1 MGLSRVREV
10 REVREVR
17 GVRGVQGVRE
27 VQGVLAETL
36 VRVPRS
42 EGWQTLQRRRERG
55 ARELTTHRMTLP
67 PGSVSNFDVADEE
80 TVVVLLEGRG
90 QFAAGEHVWNVER
103 GNVFADRATAL
114 LLPPGVTLA
123 VRAETQ
129 LEAVLISTPAPAG
142 SEPVLC
148 APDDVAV
155 VERGTDLYRR
165 EVRNLFTSDPH
176 ARRLMVGETVNATG
190 HWSSY
195 PPHKHDGNDN
205 ELRLE
210 EMYYY
215 RVNPPE
221 GFGVHISYTSAGEAA
236 THQVRDGDLVL
247 IPYGYHSVSAPPRY
261 DLYYLW
267 AIAGDE
273 RKLAVYEDPAHRWI
287 HGVTS

>member
-1 MGLSRVREV
+1 M
-10 REVREVR
+10 
-17 GVRGVQGVRE
+17 
-27 VQGVLAETL
+27 
-36 VRVPRS
+36 
-42 EGWQTLQRRRERG
+42 LQRRGERA
-55 ARELTTHRMTLP
+55 ARELTTSRLTLS
-67 PGSVSNFDVADEE
+67 PGRSADFVAKDEE

-90 QFAAGEHVWNVER
+90 TFAVEGQSWNVQR
-103 GNVFADRATAL
+103 GNVFTDRATAF
-114 LLPPGVTLA
+114 LLPPGLPLTVHADTP
-123 VRAETQ
+123 

-142 SEPVLC
+142 GSPVLC
-148 APDDVAV
+148 APDDVVV

-195 PPHKHDGNDN
+195 PPHKHDGTDN

-215 RVNPPE
+215 RVNPSG
-221 GFGVHISYTSAGEAA
+221 GFGLHISYTASGEAA

-247 IPYGYHSVSAPPRY
+247 IPYGYHSVSAPPRH

-273 RKLAVYEDPAHRWI
+273 RRLAVYEDPAHRWV
-287 HGVTS
+287 HEARS

>member
-1 MGLSRVREV
+1 MLSD
-10 REVREVR
+10 
-17 GVRGVQGVRE
+17 
-27 VQGVLAETL
+27 TL
-36 VRVPRS
+36 FRVPRT
-42 EGWQTLQRRRERG
+42 EGLQTLQRRGERG
-55 ARELTTHRMTLP
+55 AKELTTHRLVLSA
-67 PGSVSNFDVADEE
+67 GNSSRFAADDEE

-90 QFAAGEHVWNVER
+90 RFEAGGRSWPIQR
-103 GNVFADRATAL
+103 RDVFSDRATAL
-114 LLPPGVTLA
+114 LLPPGVPLT
-123 VRAETQ
+123 VHAEAP
-129 LEAVLISTPAPAG
+129 LEALLISTPAPAG
-142 SEPVLC
+142 GDAVLC
-148 APDDVAV
+148 APEDVAV
-155 VERGTDLYRR
+155 VERGTDLYKR
-165 EVRNLFTSDPH
+165 EVRNLFTTDPH

-195 PPHKHDGNDN
+195 PPHKHDGQDN

-221 GFGVHISYTSAGEAA
+221 GFGLHISYTASGEAA

-287 HGVTS
+287 HQGT

>member
-1 MGLSRVREV
+1 MLKDTLFRSDRVDGLQV
-10 REVREVR
+10 
-17 GVRGVQGVRE
+17 
-27 VQGVLAETL
+27 
-36 VRVPRS
+36 
-42 EGWQTLQRRRERG
+42 LQRRGEHG
-55 ARELTTHRMTLP
+55 ARELTTHRMTLSA
-67 PGSVSNFDVADEE
+67 GGTGRFVVADEE

-90 QFAAGEHVWNVER
+90 RLDAGGRSWTVQR
-103 GNVFADRATAL
+103 GNVFTDRPTAL
-114 LLPPGVTLA
+114 LLPPGVELVVHA
-123 VRAETQ
+123 DAP

-142 SEPVLC
+142 GEPVLL

-155 VERGTDLYRR
+155 VERGTDLYTR
-165 EVRNLFTSDPH
+165 EVRNLFTVDPH
-176 ARRLMVGETVNATG
+176 ARRLMVGETVNAKG

-195 PPHKHDGNDN
+195 PPHKHDGKDN

-221 GFGVHISYTSAGEAA
+221 GFGLHISYTSSGEAT
-236 THQVRDGDLVL
+236 THQVRDGDAVL

-273 RKLAVYEDPAHRWI
+273 RKLAVYEDPAHRWV
-287 HGVTS
+287 HSGST